1 MKLLCLIPA
10 RKNSRR
16 LKNKNF
22 LKINGEMLIE
32 KTIKLALKIKSF
44 NEIIV
49 SSDNQKINKL
59 KNKYKKLEIIN
70 RPKNISKDNTPMSD
84 VIKHSLKFF
93 KMQNKKFDAVIVLQP
108 TSPLRKKITIIKSIK
123 KFVKYKLDYLASI
136 KELKHTQFPKM
147 VFKITNKS
155 LIKNMNFSV
164 KNNKTKYYCL
174 DGGTIFIFKVPGT
187 YSLHGKGGF
196 IKVEFPENIDIDTK
210 EDLLLTK
217 NFLNEKY

>member
-59 KNKYKKLEIIN
+59 KNKYKKI
-70 RPKNISKDNTPMSD
+70 R
-84 VIKHSLKFF
+84 
-93 KMQNKKFDAVIVLQP
+93 
-108 TSPLRKKITIIKSIK
+108 
-123 KFVKYKLDYLASI
+123 
-136 KELKHTQFPKM
+136 
-147 VFKITNKS
+147 
-155 LIKNMNFSV
+155 
-164 KNNKTKYYCL
+164 NN
-174 DGGTIFIFKVPGT
+174 
-187 YSLHGKGGF
+187 
-196 IKVEFPENIDIDTK
+196 
-210 EDLLLTK
+210 
-217 NFLNEKY
+217 